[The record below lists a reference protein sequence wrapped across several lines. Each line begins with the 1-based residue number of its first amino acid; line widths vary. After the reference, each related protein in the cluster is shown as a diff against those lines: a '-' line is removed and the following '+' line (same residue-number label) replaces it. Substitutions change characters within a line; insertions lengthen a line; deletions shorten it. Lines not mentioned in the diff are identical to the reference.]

1 MGVRSLRGLKH
12 AVLFVGIAALVG
24 GACEMTGF
32 AATTALHGQGNS
44 NKPKAAKAKAKAGKA
59 DKGHDTNVVVVV
71 DLDGHRRIVREYV
84 TRGNLPPG
92 LAKRRQL
99 PPGLARQLREN
110 GALPPGLREYFVVVP
125 ADWNGRLQPLPPY
138 YSRYFV
144 GRDLIIID
152 TRSDLIVSLIRDLL
166 D

>member
-1 MGVRSLRGLKH
+1 
-12 AVLFVGIAALVG
+12 
-24 GACEMTGF
+24 MTGF
-32 AATTALHGQGNS
+32 AATTDSLQGNS
-44 NKPKAAKAKAKAGKA
+44 QKAKAAKDKNKAT
-59 DKGHDTNVVVVV
+59 DNKGPKSNKGSDSTVVIVV
-71 DLDGHRRIVREYV
+71 DRDGHRRIVREYV

-99 PPGLARQLREN
+99 PPGLAGQLREN
-110 GALPPGLREYFVVVP
+110 GALPPGLRDYFIVVP

-144 GRDLIIID
+144 GRDLIVID
-152 TRSDLIVSLIRDLL
+152 TRRDLVVSLIRDLL

>member
-1 MGVRSLRGLKH
+1 VGARSIRGLKR
-12 AVLFVGIAALVG
+12 AVLFIGIAALVG

-32 AATTALHGQGNS
+32 AASTELHSQGNS
-44 NKPKAAKAKAKAGKA
+44 NKAKPGQAKAKPEKANKGK
-59 DKGHDTNVVVVV
+59 DTVVVV
-71 DLDGHRRIVREYV
+71 DRDGHRRIVREYV

-99 PPGLARQLREN
+99 PPGLAAQLREN
-110 GALPPGLREYFVVVP
+110 GALPPGLREYFIVVP

-144 GRDLIIID
+144 GRDLVVID